1 MNNSNTYNLAT
12 TLLLSIASLWILY
25 GLMVAS
31 VFVVFS
37 AISHFFPLFM
47 DIGLTLIYV
56 LMLICIILSII
67 LCLSIVLK
75 KDLLPLLSIRYI
87 LMMYLAPVSKS
98 IAKRTWFDSEK
109 VIRTY
114 IDLNNKFLINKSK
127 NMQLSNILLLLPHC
141 VQLNTC
147 GIKLTY
153 DIRNCKMCG
162 KCVIAGLIE
171 LSDKFNVSISVA
183 NGGTMARKQVAEV
196 KPSMVLA
203 VACERD
209 LLSGIRDTLPL
220 NVLGVLNSRPNGHCV
235 NTTVNIDSINE
246 LMQQLKG

>member
-1 MNNSNTYNLAT
+1 MNNSNIYNLASIIF
-12 TLLLSIASLWILY
+12 LSLASLWILY
-25 GLMVAS
+25 GLMVATI
-31 VFVVFS
+31 FVVFT
-37 AISHFFPLFM
+37 AISHFFPFFIG
-47 DIGLTLIYV
+47 IGLNLIYV
-56 LMLICIILSII
+56 MILFCILLSII
-67 LCLSIVLK
+67 LVISIILK
-75 KDLLPLLSIRYI
+75 KDLLPFLSIRYI
-87 LMMYLAPVSKS
+87 LMMYIAPVSKS
-98 IAKRTWFDSEK
+98 IAKRTWLDSEK

-114 IDLNNKFLINKSK
+114 IDLNNKLLINKSK

-153 DIRNCKMCG
+153 DIKNCKMCG
-162 KCVIAGLIE
+162 KCVISGLIE

-196 KPSMVLA
+196 KPNIVLA

-235 NTTVNIDSINE
+235 NTTVSIDIIKE
-246 LMQQLKG
+246 LITQLKG